1 MGRAVR
7 KCRVEDKNMTKQ
19 FALAATFSLG
29 LLLAGFSFAAEP
41 AAPKIGDK
49 APDFTLAAVDGKAVS
64 LSKLSAA
71 APVALVVLRGYPG
84 YQCPICS
91 MQVADLVKHADE
103 LKSSGAEVVLV
114 YPGPAENLG
123 ERAKEFVKGR
133 LLPENFSFVTDP
145 DYKFTESYGLRWDA
159 PRETAYPST
168 FVIDKE
174 GIVRY
179 AKISKTH
186 GGRAKTDEVLKALSA
201 CK

>member
-1 MGRAVR
+1 
-7 KCRVEDKNMTKQ
+7 MTKQ
-19 FALAATFSLG
+19 FSLVAALALSLLMAR
-29 LLLAGFSFAAEP
+29 LLIAAEP
-41 AAPKIGDK
+41 AAPKVGDK
-49 APDFTLAAVDGKAVS
+49 VPDFTLADGGGKSVS
-64 LSKLSAA
+64 LSKLTSA
-71 APVALVVLRGYPG
+71 APVTLVVLRGYPG

-103 LKSSGAEVVLV
+103 LKSAGAEVVLV
-114 YPGPAENLG
+114 YPGPPKDLG
-123 ERAKEFVKGR
+123 QRAKEFMKGR
-133 LLPENFSFVTDP
+133 SLPENFSFVTDP

-174 GIVRY
+174 GVVRY

-201 CK
+201 GK